1 MDPMKTDSGFT
12 IMELMVVIGI
22 IAITAV
28 IAVPSFISRL
38 PARRMEAAASEVKM
52 AIQVARLS
60 AVKENTSAILQLD
73 VNNES
78 YSITIPATG
87 RTVKRGNM
95 PAGVDLKDVFQ
106 SNTTTPAFGGLIT
119 FDSRGFPTPPV
130 DVVFFQNSTGTTWT
144 IQVNMTGSSRLSR
157 G

>member
-1 MDPMKTDSGFT
+1 
-12 IMELMVVIGI
+12 MELMVVIGI
-22 IAITAV
+22 IAIISV

-60 AVKENTSAILQLD
+60 AVKENTPAILQLD
-73 VNNES
+73 VNNDS
-78 YSITIPATG
+78 YSITFPG
-87 RTVKRGNM
+87 PPLRTVKRGNM
-95 PAGVDLKDVFQ
+95 PAGVDLKDVFL
-106 SNTTTPAFGGLIT
+106 SNTTDSHVGGSIT

-130 DVVFFQNSTGTTWT
+130 DVVLQNSTGTTWT
-144 IQVNMTGSSRLSR
+144 IQINITGSSRLIR

>member
-12 IMELMVVIGI
+12 IMELMVVIAI

-52 AIQVARLS
+52 AIQLARLS
-60 AVKENTSAILQLD
+60 AVKDNTSAVLQLD
-73 VNNES
+73 VNDES
-78 YSITIPATG
+78 YSVTVSGT
-87 RTVKRGNM
+87 TVKRGNM

>member
-1 MDPMKTDSGFT
+1 
-12 IMELMVVIGI
+12 MELMVVIGI
-22 IAITAV
+22 IAIISV

-60 AVKENTSAILQLD
+60 AVKENTPAILQLD

-78 YSITIPATG
+78 YSITIPVTG

-95 PAGVDLKDVFQ
+95 PAGVDLKDVFLSGQ
-106 SNTTTPAFGGLIT
+106 TNPALGGLIT

-130 DVVFFQNSTGTTWT
+130 DVVLQNSTGTTWT
-144 IQVNMTGSSRLSR
+144 IQINMTGSSRLSR